1 MRGTGRVRKSVILLA
16 LATLSGCGT
25 VSGYMPSFAPDPG
38 RTLSQAGLPLP
49 AIAATGP
56 AGDPVALFA
65 AGGAPGPGGALGGMR
80 LGRTYHAASGR
91 ECREVLLGGGMA
103 ERAQVACRQPDG
115 TYASTRPLLQGGTR

>member
-1 MRGTGRVRKSVILLA
+1 MMRGVGLVRVCVILLLLAA
-16 LATLSGCGT
+16 LPGCET

-38 RTLSQAGLPLP
+38 RTLSQPGLPLP
-49 AIAATGP
+49 GVAGGAAAA

-65 AGGAPGPGGALGGMR
+65 AGGSPGGAGMR

-103 ERAQVACRQPDG
+103 ERAQVVCRQPDG
-115 TYASTRPLLQGGTR
+115 SFASTRPLLQGGNR